1 MATMPMDFSHTA
13 SPEAVDRAMK
23 SVSSRGIS
31 VELVSTRQ
39 EALDRLKGLIPAGAS
54 LSTGAS
60 VTLREIGFEDLLIS
74 KAHPWRNLKD
84 EILDEKDPA
93 RQALLRRQS
102 TLADYFVGSVHA
114 IAQTGELVIASATGS
129 QISPYAYA
137 SRNVIWVAG
146 TQKITPT
153 LDDGIRRVR
162 EYIFPHE
169 EKRMRELTAGKM
181 GTLMGKI
188 LIFENETPMLGRKI
202 VLILVKETVGD

>member
-1 MATMPMDFSHTA
+1 MK
-13 SPEAVDRAMK
+13 AVSA
-23 SVSSRGIS
+23 RGIS
-31 VELVSTRQ
+31 VELVGTRQ
-39 EALDRLKGLIPAGAS
+39 EALDRLKGLIPAGAT

-114 IAQTGELVIASATGS
+114 SAETGELVIASATGS
-129 QISPYAYA
+129 QISPYPYA
-137 SRNVIWVAG
+137 SSNVIWVAG
-146 TQKITPT
+146 TQKIAPT
-153 LDDGIRRVR
+153 LADGMRRVR

-181 GTLMGKI
+181 GTLMGKM
-188 LIFENETPMLGRKI
+188 LIFENETPMLGRKV

>member
-1 MATMPMDFSHTA
+1 
-13 SPEAVDRAMK
+13 
-23 SVSSRGIS
+23 
-31 VELVSTRQ
+31 
-39 EALDRLKGLIPAGAS
+39 
-54 LSTGAS
+54 